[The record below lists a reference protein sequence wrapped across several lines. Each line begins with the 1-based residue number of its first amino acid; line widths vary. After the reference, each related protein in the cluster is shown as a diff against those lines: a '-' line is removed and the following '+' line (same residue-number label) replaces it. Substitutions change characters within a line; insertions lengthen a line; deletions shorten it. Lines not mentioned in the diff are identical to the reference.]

1 MKKKIEKKV
10 PKKAPQVFKSE
21 PIVTKKIIR
30 EVVVPE
36 KKETGRKI
44 ERIGDNMKEWLI
56 VLPTTVRAN
65 NTAILFNASNKTV
78 LNLKV
83 EIHFN
88 GLHGEEIVSQV
99 GSFFD
104 AEDERLIGRA
114 TLLTEIHPSKK
125 YRFSLPHRK
134 SVHGGIC
141 TVHVSGKTL
150 DGEEVSVAEQILL
163 EF

>member
-1 MKKKIEKKV
+1 MKKKVEKKV
-10 PKKAPQVFKSE
+10 AKKAPHVLKSE
-21 PIVTKKIIR
+21 PVVTKKIIR
-30 EVVVPE
+30 EVVVPP
-36 KKETGRKI
+36 KKEARKI
-44 ERIGDNMKEWLI
+44 ERIGDNMREWLI

-78 LNLKV
+78 SGLKV
-83 EIHFN
+83 EILFQ
-88 GLHGEEIVSQV
+88 GLQGEEIVAQV

-114 TLLTEIHPSKK
+114 QLVTEINPSRK

-134 SVHGGIC
+134 SVHNGIC
-141 TVHVSGKTL
+141 TVRVSGKTS
-150 DGEEVSVAEQILL
+150 DGEEVSVDEQILL